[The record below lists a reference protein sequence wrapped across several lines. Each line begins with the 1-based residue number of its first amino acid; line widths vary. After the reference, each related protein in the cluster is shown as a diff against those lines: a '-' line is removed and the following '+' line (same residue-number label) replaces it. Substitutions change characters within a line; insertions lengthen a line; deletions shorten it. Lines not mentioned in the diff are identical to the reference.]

1 VSALRA
7 ILTRPRRLPALRRPR
22 LVHVVA
28 AALCLLLLL
37 GSWLWLR
44 DSSLVKV
51 TKVRVTGVSGPD
63 AGRVR
68 LALSD
73 AAADMTTLHVRR
85 DQLLKA
91 AEPFPVV
98 RDIQVS
104 TDFPHGLRIRV
115 IPHVPV
121 GVVVADG
128 RHIAVASDGTILRG
142 ESATEGL
149 AAIPVATVPGG
160 THLSDARA
168 LAAVKLL
175 GAAPAPLRV
184 RVVRVTSGGGHGL
197 TVKLRAG
204 PQVYFGDS
212 ERVTAKWAAAAR
224 VLADPSSRG
233 ATYVDVR
240 IPERPVAGGV
250 APDTQIN
257 PGPDPTVAAAQA
269 ALTAQAQQA
278 VTGTPVGGGTPTT
291 QQGTVTPPQ
300 GSADADGV
308 NPQP

>member
-1 VSALRA
+1 MSALRA
-7 ILTRPRRLPALRRPR
+7 LLTRPRTLPAIRRPR
-22 LVHVVA
+22 PIHLVG
-28 AALCLLLLL
+28 AALLALLLL
-37 GSWLWLR
+37 GGWLWLR

-91 AEPFPVV
+91 AEPFPIV
-98 RDIQVS
+98 RDVEVT
-104 TDFPHGLRIRV
+104 TDFPHGLTIHV
-115 IPHVPV
+115 VPHVPV

-142 ESATEGL
+142 ESATAGL
-149 AAIPVATVPGG
+149 ASIPISTVPGG

-168 LAAVKLL
+168 LAAVKVL
-175 GAAPAPLRV
+175 GLAPAPLRV
-184 RVVRVTSGGGHGL
+184 RIVRVTSGSHGL
-197 TVKLRAG
+197 TVKLKAG
-204 PQVYFGDS
+204 PEVYFGDPD
-212 ERVTAKWAAAAR
+212 RVTAKWAAATR
-224 VLADPSSRG
+224 VLADSTSRG

-240 IPERPVAGGV
+240 LPERPVAGGV
-250 APDTQIN
+250 APDSQVN
-257 PGPDPTVAAAQA
+257 PGPDPTLAAAQA
-269 ALTAQAQQA
+269 AITAQAQQA
-278 VTGTPVGGGTPTT
+278 ATGTPVGGGTPTT
-291 QQGTVTPPQ
+291 QTPVTTPQQ
-300 GSADADGV
+300 GSVDADGV